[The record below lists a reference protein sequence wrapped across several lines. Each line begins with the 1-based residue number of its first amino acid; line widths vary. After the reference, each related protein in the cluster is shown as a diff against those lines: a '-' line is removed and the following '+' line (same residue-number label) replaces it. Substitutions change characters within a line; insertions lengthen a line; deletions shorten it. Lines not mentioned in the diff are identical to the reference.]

1 MRFIFYDDQ
10 KQYYM
15 NDKLQE
21 LTKRIYDEGL
31 EKGKKEAEQ
40 IVSQARKDAGEILKH
55 ASKESE
61 KILGEA
67 KKDSD
72 ELVKNVHNE
81 LTLSAKQA
89 ISAIKQQITEVLVT
103 SAVDRAIEKAFDDKE
118 FVKSIITHIVS
129 NWGEADQT
137 KQDVIISL
145 PTKDRKLLEDHFL
158 GKVAKE
164 IKSGFELNFEEG
176 IRSGFTVGPKDGS
189 YKISF
194 TDQDFAQFF
203 KQYLRPRTTKLLYS
217 DK

>member
-1 MRFIFYDDQ
+1 
-10 KQYYM
+10 M

-40 IVSQARKDAGEILKH
+40 IVSQAKNDANEIIKL
-55 ASKESE
+55 ARKESE

-67 KKDSD
+67 KKDNE

-103 SAVDRAIEKAFDDKE
+103 RAVDQAIEKAFDDKE
-118 FVKSIITHIVS
+118 FVKNIITHIVS
-129 NWGEADQT
+129 TWGEVD
-137 KQDVIISL
+137 KSNQDVIISL
-145 PTKDRKLLEDHFL
+145 PSKDRKLLEDHL
-158 GKVAKE
+158 LSKVANEVKT
-164 IKSGFELNFEEG
+164 GFELNFEEG

-194 TDQDFAQFF
+194 TDQDFTQFF
-203 KQYLRPRTTKLLYS
+203 KQYLRPRTTNLLYS
-217 DK
+217 NK